1 MYNVTIIST
10 VAALKSKQ
18 RKASRSATLQPPAKA
33 GQRHNQLRSEIRAML
48 SSAAAPP
55 FATPHY
61 RRLAVAASATALCMS
76 ALLLIAL
83 RPQLAPSSRLSAS
96 HFFGGVDPQLAG
108 LMSPALVAREDAAEL
123 RLSPVSSSPR
133 RPDSTSFYGDISRR
147 LAHLMRQRSVLAED
161 AAELEP
167 SPATVA
173 SGAATGAL
181 PYDEAAVLGTSI
193 SAAAFQ
199 RIAAAASAPL
209 ARGPAPVCHACVRA
223 AAAAA
228 KAKAATAAKAAV
240 ARAAQERLQDAWQK
254 QRADAASAAEKIAGQ
269 RALIAKLQVSTQ
281 LLISDFPA
289 LLSCRATLPFL
300 AQPCS
305 R

>member
-1 MYNVTIIST
+1 
-10 VAALKSKQ
+10 
-18 RKASRSATLQPPAKA
+18 
-33 GQRHNQLRSEIRAML
+33 
-48 SSAAAPP
+48 
-55 FATPHY
+55 
-61 RRLAVAASATALCMS
+61 MS

-123 RLSPVSSSPR
+123 RLSPVSSPSS
-133 RPDSTSFYGDISRR
+133 RPDSTSFYGDVSRR
-147 LAHLMRQRSVLAED
+147 LARLMRQRSVLAED
-161 AAELEP
+161 AAELDP
-167 SPATVA
+167 SPASVA

-181 PYDEAAVLGTSI
+181 PYDEAAALGTSI

-228 KAKAATAAKAAV
+228 KAKAAAAAKAAV

-254 QRADAASAAEKIAGQ
+254 QRADAASAAAKITRQ

-281 LLISDFPA
+281 LLLYFG
-289 LLSCRATLPFL
+289 LSCLTFLQSDPSFPRAALQPVMRPCCLFFFCFFL
-300 AQPCS
+300 LCSLLLLQMHDELQREQARAAALALSDAAAAARAMRKAQK
-305 R
+305 